1 MSQSGASKLSNNGGG
16 GLMLEKRGNIRR
28 LSCCATPI
36 EEAGA
41 DNSRGDMR
49 DGNNESCVKCE
60 SAADAV

>member
-1 MSQSGASKLSNNGGG
+1 MSQSGASKLSNNGGGGGGG

-28 LSCCATPI
+28 LSCCAAPI
-36 EEAGA
+36 EEVGA
-41 DNSRGDMR
+41 DNSR